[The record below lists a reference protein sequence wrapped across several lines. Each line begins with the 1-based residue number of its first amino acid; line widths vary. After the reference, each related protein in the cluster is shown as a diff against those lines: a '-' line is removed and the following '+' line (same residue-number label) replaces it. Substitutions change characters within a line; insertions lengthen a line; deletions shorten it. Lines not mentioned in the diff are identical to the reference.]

1 MQKDSEKS
9 AKKKSRTK
17 KSSYSFGSRTF
28 LWRGR
33 VNFGPEGKLQ
43 IFSFVGLFIPGC
55 LFLMYEAQF
64 THGIEEELGRT
75 VWLVTCYTV
84 SVSFLVLFIICS
96 VSDPGY
102 LTTPLSRNKRR

>member
-17 KSSYSFGSRTF
+17 KSSYSYGSRS
-28 LWRGR
+28 
-33 VNFGPEGKLQ
+33 EGKLQ
-43 IFSFVGLFIPGC
+43 ILSFVGLFIPGC

-64 THGIEEELGRT
+64 KHGIEEELGTT

-84 SVSFLVLFIICS
+84 SVSFLILFIICS

-102 LTTPLSRNKRR
+102 LTTPLTRNKRR